1 MSEPIFTDIDF
12 GFARHP
18 ISNDITRKSDVE
30 AIKISLKNL
39 IRATFYERLFNSSI
53 GSSVYRLLFEPM
65 SPIVSVMMKR
75 AIEQTITNFE
85 PRVALQN
92 VIVTTQYDNN
102 SFSVDIEY
110 TILGTQSM
118 QLFSMILERSR

>member
-30 AIKISLKNL
+30 AIKILLKNL
-39 IRATFYERLFNSSI
+39 IRTSFYERLFNSSI
-53 GSSVYRLLFEPM
+53 GSSVDRLLFEPM

-118 QLFSMILERSR
+118 QSFSMILERSR

>member
-39 IRATFYERLFNSSI
+39 IRDSFYERLFNSSI

>member
-39 IRATFYERLFNSSI
+39 IRTSFYERLFNSSI

-85 PRVALQN
+85 PRVELQN

-102 SFSVDIEY
+102 SFAVDIEY

-118 QLFSMILERSR
+118 QSFSMILERSR